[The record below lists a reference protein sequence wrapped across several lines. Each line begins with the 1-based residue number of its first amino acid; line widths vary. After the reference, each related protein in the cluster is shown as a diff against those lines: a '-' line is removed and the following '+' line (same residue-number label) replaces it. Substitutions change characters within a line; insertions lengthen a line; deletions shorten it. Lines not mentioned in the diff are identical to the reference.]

1 MATLNT
7 PNFAAPSSH
16 GPSSPQP
23 RSQTSSPISP
33 KSTTPLPT
41 ITTNL
46 NNNPPLTNDDSPSPE
61 DDDDNDNN
69 ISDLPFPTALPRP
82 SFLTPQFSPLS
93 YLDSLYSSSSSVDS
107 SSVDPSSS
115 PRLLGG
121 QRHQTLPDLR
131 SELHTRSLS
140 ISSELLELVNANYT
154 SFLSLGDEL
163 KGGEDRVEDIR
174 VAVLGFRRAVEEVRA
189 KVKEK
194 RAEVGLLCGELGN
207 VRAAVEWA
215 RGVLE
220 LEGRVEGLEIK
231 LSLAA
236 STASTGGTGTTGTG
250 GGAGAGAGAGVQGWV
265 KRGMTGHGQ
274 DVVGLGEEE
283 DDYAGWDSGS
293 EDFKE
298 KVLLDNDSNT
308 QEDDQEEGGFMS
320 GSPAE
325 LEALA
330 KEYVGI
336 EQMADRLGGH
346 EVPFVR
352 KMEERMI
359 RCRNTILL
367 DLSTALKEARR
378 AGEKG
383 KKRVLRYMGVY
394 RLLDAEQEAVRVLKE
409 K

>member
-1 MATLNT
+1 MTTLNT
-7 PNFAAPSSH
+7 PNFAAPTSH
-16 GPSSPQP
+16 GGPSSPP

-46 NNNPPLTNDDSPSPE
+46 NNPLTNDNSPSPE
-61 DDDDNDNN
+61 DDDDNN

-93 YLDSLYSSSSSVDS
+93 YLDSLYSSSIDP
-107 SSVDPSSS
+107 SVDPSFS
-115 PRLLGG
+115 PRLAG

-174 VAVLGFRRAVEEVRA
+174 VAVLGFRRAVEEVRG

-220 LEGRVEGLEIK
+220 LEGRVEGLEVK
-231 LSLAA
+231 LSLAGAA
-236 STASTGGTGTTGTG
+236 STSTGGTGTGTGT
-250 GGAGAGAGAGVQGWV
+250 GGAGAGVGVQGWV
-265 KRGMTGHGQ
+265 QRGIKE
-274 DVVGLGEEE
+274 DLVGGEE

-298 KVLLDNDSNT
+298 KVLLDNSNNNNNAEE
-308 QEDDQEEGGFMS
+308 EDDQEEGGGFMS
-320 GSPAE
+320 SSPAE

-336 EQMADRLGGH
+336 EHMADRLGGH

-367 DLSTALKEARR
+367 DLNTALKEARR

-394 RLLDAEQEAVRVLKE
+394 SVLDAEQEAVRVLKE

>member
-1 MATLNT
+1 MTTLNT
-7 PNFAAPSSH
+7 PNFAAH
-16 GPSSPQP
+16 GPSSPP

-33 KSTTPLPT
+33 KSTTPAPLPT
-41 ITTNL
+41 ISTNL
-46 NNNPPLTNDDSPSPE
+46 NPPPPLTTDSQSQSPE
-61 DDDDNDNN
+61 KDEDDN

-82 SFLTPQFSPLS
+82 SFLTPHFSPLA
-93 YLDSLYSSSSSVDS
+93 YLDALYSSSSSSTTTTS
-107 SSVDPSSS
+107 SSSSSDPSSTSS
-115 PRLLGG
+115 PSTSTPFTPGLG

-163 KGGEDRVEDIR
+163 KGGEERVEDIR
-174 VAVLGFRRAVEEVRA
+174 VAVLGFKRAVEEVRLR
-189 KVKEK
+189 VKEK
-194 RAEVGLLCGELGN
+194 RGEVGLLCGELGS
-207 VRAAVEWA
+207 VRGGIEWG

-220 LEGRVEGLEIK
+220 LAERVEGLEVK
-231 LSLAA
+231 LSLG
-236 STASTGGTGTTGTG
+236 SLGSTGGGNVGTG
-250 GGAGAGAGAGVQGWV
+250 GGGGGAGVEGWV
-265 KRGMTGHGQ
+265 KKGMK
-274 DVVGLGEEE
+274 DDLGEE
-283 DDYAGWDSGS
+283 DDYEGWDSGS

-298 KVLLDNDSNT
+298 EVLSDDL
-308 QEDDQEEGGFMS
+308 EDDEEGEGFMS
-320 GSPAE
+320 STPAE

-330 KEYVGI
+330 KEYVKI

-378 AGEKG
+378 AAGEKG
-383 KKRVLRYMGVY
+383 KKRVIRHLGVY
-394 RLLDAEQEAVRVLKE
+394 RLLDAELEAVRVLRE

>member
-1 MATLNT
+1 MTTLNT

-16 GPSSPQP
+16 GRPSSPPQ
-23 RSQTSSPISP
+23 SQTSSPISP
-33 KSTTPLPT
+33 KSTNHAFPS
-41 ITTNL
+41 ISTNL
-46 NNNPPLTNDDSPSPE
+46 SNNPPPPRLTTTSSQQFPSSKQ
-61 DDDDNDNN
+61 DDDD
-69 ISDLPFPTALPRP
+69 ISDDDDVSNLPFPTALPRP
-82 SFLTPQFSPLS
+82 SFLTPHFSPLA
-93 YLDSLYSSSSSVDS
+93 YLDSLYASSSSSP
-107 SSVDPSSS
+107 DPTNTTANATVVTTITPFS
-115 PRLLGG
+115 

-131 SELHTRSLS
+131 SELHTRSLA

-163 KGGEDRVEDIR
+163 KGGEERVEDVR
-174 VAVLGFRRAVEEVRA
+174 VAVLGFRRAVEEVRG
-189 KVKEK
+189 KVREKRGEIGDLVKE
-194 RAEVGLLCGELGN
+194 LGY
-207 VRAAVEWA
+207 VRGGVEWG

-220 LEGRVEGLEIK
+220 LGERVEGLEVK
-231 LSLAA
+231 LNMGSLG
-236 STASTGGTGTTGTG
+236 STGGSG
-250 GGAGAGAGAGVQGWV
+250 GGAGVEAWV
-265 KRGMTGHGQ
+265 KKGTINA
-274 DVVGLGEEE
+274 EE
-283 DDYAGWDSGS
+283 DREEDEYEGWDDGS

-298 KVLLDNDSNT
+298 EVL
-308 QEDDQEEGGFMS
+308 DDDGEGDEEREGFVAS
-320 GSPAE
+320 SPAE

-330 KEYVGI
+330 REYVKI

-378 AGEKG
+378 AGERG
-383 KKRVLRYMGVY
+383 KKRVVRYLGVY

>member
-1 MATLNT
+1 MTTLNT

-16 GPSSPQP
+16 GRPSSPPQ
-23 RSQTSSPISP
+23 SQTSSPISP
-33 KSTTPLPT
+33 KSTNHAFPS
-41 ITTNL
+41 ISTNL
-46 NNNPPLTNDDSPSPE
+46 SNLSNNPPPPRLTTTSSQPSPSSKQ
-61 DDDDNDNN
+61 DDDD
-69 ISDLPFPTALPRP
+69 ISDDDVSNLPFPTALPRP
-82 SFLTPQFSPLS
+82 SFLTPHFSPLA
-93 YLDSLYSSSSSVDS
+93 YLDSLYASSSSP
-107 SSVDPSSS
+107 DPTNATVTTITPFS
-115 PRLLGG
+115 

-131 SELHTRSLS
+131 SELHTRSLA

-163 KGGEDRVEDIR
+163 KGGEERVEDVR
-174 VAVLGFRRAVEEVRA
+174 VAVLGFRRAVEEVRT
-189 KVKEK
+189 KVREKRGEIGELVKE
-194 RAEVGLLCGELGN
+194 LGY
-207 VRAAVEWA
+207 VRGGVEWG

-220 LEGRVEGLEIK
+220 LGERVEGLEVK
-231 LSLAA
+231 LNMGSLG
-236 STASTGGTGTTGTG
+236 STGGS
-250 GGAGAGAGAGVQGWV
+250 GGAGTGAGAGVEAWV
-265 KRGMTGHGQ
+265 KKGTINAEEDR
-274 DVVGLGEEE
+274 VGEEDE
-283 DDYAGWDSGS
+283 YEGWDDGS

-298 KVLLDNDSNT
+298 EVV
-308 QEDDQEEGGFMS
+308 DDDGEGDDEREGFVAS
-320 GSPAE
+320 SPAE

-330 KEYVGI
+330 KEYVKI

-378 AGEKG
+378 AGERG
-383 KKRVLRYMGVY
+383 KKRVVRYLGVY